1 MKEKT
6 KYLKNIILFLSIFFI
21 YSGNIH
27 AINLDDGRIDPFD
40 GIEDF
45 NSVVYVKVGN
55 AVCSGAVINN
65 RTILTA
71 AHCLIEGEIA
81 EIFVGNEI
89 NDDSLKIETT
99 SFIRLP
105 EDRRYALFNGASY
118 DLALISLKEPL
129 QNITPLSLNLTL
141 PALNSE
147 VYISGFGLHGTGS
160 NPDQE
165 FDSKKRWGTNKLS
178 IISKESSIVGPSTLS
193 NTPDKTILSISFD
206 ENISWLESLVSLG
219 DSGGPLLLKENGSF
233 TIIGITSWVSQSLDS
248 QNRGYGASAGFSS
261 IEQNAEWISLNN
273 PLRAVTSTLDG
284 AWSLNE
290 TWNDAFYPNN
300 FSPSNENYNTIS
312 ARYYSASINNSISL
326 SDSIEIDQLN
336 ISDLG
341 DLVLNKGSSL
351 TVLMNTNI
359 LKGNITNN
367 GTFLSSALFVNGGT
381 YENEKTSSFIKQ
393 IEIKKGELV
402 NNGDITAISIDLKEG
417 IVSGTGNFITD
428 RFTNEGSISPGSK
441 INPIGTLTFSSL
453 LENKG
458 ELLIDLNNK
467 SESDFIEVNKF
478 KINGTLSLNPL
489 STFYSGNTEIKIMS
503 FNESE
508 GENFTKLNIL
518 KPNFG
523 RLNQKVIYS
532 DKGIDLMLLNP
543 NYENLGSS
551 DRARRIG
558 GHIDNF
564 TANTSTNFQ
573 EVLDQINYLEL
584 DNELSFGIEGLVTS
598 HDYKYFIERIESFDR
613 DFQQGIFVSKSN
625 YDMNSNQSKH
635 ESKIN
640 RLDINYY
647 GLNLAYFK
655 MEADLNSSVKQ
666 SYSDSDAQEI
676 SYRLPLS
683 FIDVSLSSYI
693 QDSRSKTSRG
703 LLIGSS
709 TFEGNSIKDF
719 EIKKDSINFIKS
731 FDTEIG
737 SFGLGFSYS
746 SINASTES
754 FTEILNNTNNDY
766 VLQDVNFNFYTPHF
780 KYSKKLNF
788 GLNAIKVGF
797 SLKRPKYK
805 KNSLKMNVS
814 LDVSNEVLTL
824 DEELGLS
831 NDSST
836 TLFISNT
843 YSKSLFA
850 ELSYSQKEDNKTTQL
865 RFGYLF

>member
-1 MKEKT
+1 
-6 KYLKNIILFLSIFFI
+6 
-21 YSGNIH
+21 
-27 AINLDDGRIDPFD
+27 
-40 GIEDF
+40 
-45 NSVVYVKVGN
+45 
-55 AVCSGAVINN
+55 
-65 RTILTA
+65 
-71 AHCLIEGEIA
+71 
-81 EIFVGNEI
+81 
-89 NDDSLKIETT
+89 
-99 SFIRLP
+99 
-105 EDRRYALFNGASY
+105 
-118 DLALISLKEPL
+118 
-129 QNITPLSLNLTL
+129 
-141 PALNSE
+141 
-147 VYISGFGLHGTGS
+147 
-160 NPDQE
+160 
-165 FDSKKRWGTNKLS
+165 
-178 IISKESSIVGPSTLS
+178 
-193 NTPDKTILSISFD
+193 
-206 ENISWLESLVSLG
+206 
-219 DSGGPLLLKENGSF
+219 
-233 TIIGITSWVSQSLDS
+233 
-248 QNRGYGASAGFSS
+248 
-261 IEQNAEWISLNN
+261 
-273 PLRAVTSTLDG
+273 
-284 AWSLNE
+284 
-290 TWNDAFYPNN
+290 
-300 FSPSNENYNTIS
+300 
-312 ARYYSASINNSISL
+312 
-326 SDSIEIDQLN
+326 
-336 ISDLG
+336 
-341 DLVLNKGSSL
+341 
-351 TVLMNTNI
+351 
-359 LKGNITNN
+359 
-367 GTFLSSALFVNGGT
+367 
-381 YENEKTSSFIKQ
+381 
-393 IEIKKGELV
+393 
-402 NNGDITAISIDLKEG
+402 
-417 IVSGTGNFITD
+417 
-428 RFTNEGSISPGSK
+428 
-441 INPIGTLTFSSL
+441 
-453 LENKG
+453 
-458 ELLIDLNNK
+458 
-467 SESDFIEVNKF
+467 
-478 KINGTLSLNPL
+478 
-489 STFYSGNTEIKIMS
+489 
-503 FNESE
+503 
-508 GENFTKLNIL
+508 
-518 KPNFG
+518 
-523 RLNQKVIYS
+523 
-532 DKGIDLMLLNP
+532 MLLNP

-573 EVLDQINYLEL
+573 EILDQINYLEL

-598 HDYKYFIERIESFDR
+598 HDYKYFIERIESFER

-676 SYRLPLS
+676 SYKLPLS
-683 FIDVSLSSYI
+683 FIGVSLSSYI
-693 QDSRSKTSRG
+693 QNSRSKTSRG

-719 EIKKDSINFIKS
+719 EIKKDSINFIKA

-766 VLQDVNFNFYTPHF
+766 VIQDVNFNFYSPHF
-780 KYSKKLNF
+780 KYSKKFNF
-788 GLNAIKVGF
+788 GLNTIKLGF

>member
-1 MKEKT
+1 MKGTT
-6 KYLKNIILFLSIFFI
+6 KHLKNIILFLSAFSI
-21 YSGNIH
+21 YSEYIH
-27 AINLDDGRIDPFD
+27 AINLDDQRIDPFE

-45 NSVVYVKVGN
+45 NSIVYVKVGN

-81 EIFVGNEI
+81 EIFIGNEI
-89 NDDSLKIETT
+89 NDDSIKLKTT

-129 QNITPLSLNLTL
+129 QNTTPLSLSPTL

-147 VYISGFGLHGTGS
+147 VFISGFGLHGTGS
-160 NPDQE
+160 IPDQE
-165 FDSKKRWGTNKLS
+165 FDSKKRWGTNTLS
-178 IISKESSIVGPSTLS
+178 VISKESSVVGSSTLS
-193 NTPDKTILSISFD
+193 NTPDKIILGISFD
-206 ENISWLESLVSLG
+206 KNVSSLESLVSLG
-219 DSGGPLLLKENGSF
+219 DSGGPLLIQEDGSF
-233 TIIGITSWVSQSLDS
+233 KIIGVTSWISRGLDRL
-248 QNRGYGASAGFSS
+248 NRGYGASAGFSS

-273 PLRAVTSTLDG
+273 PLRAVTSSLDG

-290 TWNDAFYPNN
+290 TWNDAYYPNN
-300 FSPSNENYNTIS
+300 FTPSSENYNSIS

-326 SDSIEIDQLN
+326 SDSVEVDELS
-336 ISDLG
+336 ISNLG
-341 DLVLNKGSSL
+341 NLVLNKDSSL
-351 TVLMNTNI
+351 SVLMNTNI

-367 GTFLSSALFVNGGT
+367 GTFSSSALFVNEGT
-381 YENEKTSSFIKQ
+381 YKNENTSVFIKQ
-393 IEIKKGELV
+393 IEIKKGELI
-402 NNGDITAISIDLKEG
+402 NNGDITTNSIDLKEG
-417 IVSGTGNFITD
+417 IVSGTGNFITEK
-428 RFTNEGSISPGSK
+428 FINEGSISPGSGL
-441 INPIGTLTFSSL
+441 NSIGTLTFSSL

-458 ELLIDLNNK
+458 ELLIDLNNNN
-467 SESDFIEVNKF
+467 ESDFIKVNKF
-478 KINGTLSLNPL
+478 KIEGTLTLNPVN
-489 STFYSGNTEIKIMS
+489 SFYSGNSKIKIMS
-503 FNESE
+503 FVESE
-508 GENFTKLNIL
+508 GKNFTKVNIL

-523 RLNQKVIYS
+523 RLNQKVIYM
-532 DKGIDLMLLNP
+532 DKGIDLILLNP
-543 NYENLGSS
+543 NYENLVSN
-551 DRARRIG
+551 DRSRRIG
-558 GHIDNF
+558 RHIDNF
-564 TANTSTNFQ
+564 SADTSTSFQ
-573 EVLDQINYLEL
+573 EILDQINYIESDKEL
-584 DNELSFGIEGLVTS
+584 FYGIDGLVTS
-598 HDYKYFIERIESFDR
+598 HDYKYFIERIESFER
-613 DFQQGIFVSKSN
+613 NLQQGIFVSKSN
-625 YDMNSNQSKH
+625 YDLKLNQSKH
-635 ESKIN
+635 ESKIK

-647 GLNLAYFK
+647 GLNLAYFQ
-655 MEADLNSSVKQ
+655 MEADFNSRVKQ

-683 FIDVSLSSYI
+683 FLDVSLSSFK
-693 QDSRSKTSRG
+693 QDSQSKTSRSLVIG
-703 LLIGSS
+703 LSA
-709 TFEGNSIKDF
+709 FEGNSIKDF

-788 GLNAIKVGF
+788 GLNAMKLGF
-797 SLKRPKYK
+797 ILKRPQYK
-805 KNSLKMNVS
+805 KNNLKMNVS

-836 TLFISNT
+836 TLFINNT

-850 ELSYSQKEDNKTTQL
+850 ELSYSQKEDNKMTQL